1 MEEKKE
7 NGILDGCVKILKTV
21 TSFGISTVIGNL
33 MMLGMPPHI
42 KWPLK
47 AAVGIGTTIMSYM
60 VTDKVGD
67 YIDEKVDE
75 TVTEV
80 KEAIEAIRPEAAP
93 VPAE

>member
-33 MMLGMPPHI
+33 MMVGMPPHI

-47 AAVGIGTTIMSYM
+47 AAVGIGTTILSYM

-75 TVTEV
+75 TVTEI
-80 KEAIEAIRPEAAP
+80 KDTIAEIQGAAP